1 MFWPDPIQINFR
13 VASSLWAHYI
23 KFRAPTARGS
33 PETKTQIKIKKI
45 NRSKNPKKKSIKNQ
59 KNKNV
64 NKKIQK
70 KKKKIKK
77 RSIDQ
82 KIKKNQ

>member
-1 MFWPDPIQINFR
+1 MPQPGPIQINFR

-45 NRSKNPKKKSIKNQ
+45 NRSKNPKKSIKIK
-59 KNKNV
+59 KNNKKWKKI
-64 NKKIQK
+64 KKIQK
-70 KKKKIKK
+70 IKKK
-77 RSIDQ
+77 
-82 KIKKNQ
+82 